1 MTLGTR
7 LSNIVGGEQLR
18 APQGPNMVNWTNPD
32 RNLIMNR
39 ILVSLRSCDV
49 ELHSAGDHVRARSM
63 RAELGSAA
71 TPNNAT

>member
-1 MTLGTR
+1 
-7 LSNIVGGEQLR
+7 
-18 APQGPNMVNWTNPD
+18 MVNWTNPD

-39 ILVSLRSCDV
+39 ILVSLRSCDI